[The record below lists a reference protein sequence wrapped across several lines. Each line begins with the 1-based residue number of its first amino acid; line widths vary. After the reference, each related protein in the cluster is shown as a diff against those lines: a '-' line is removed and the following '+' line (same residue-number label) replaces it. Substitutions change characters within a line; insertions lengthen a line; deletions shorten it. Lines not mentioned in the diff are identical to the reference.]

1 MISIKNIVVPYDFSE
16 RCRGAAGHAVV
27 LSRRF
32 EAPITLLHVIPFS
45 SFEYSA
51 FEGGSY
57 VGSAWP
63 SEADVLEKLRLE
75 LARLDIP
82 EPQKATVNLE
92 VRKGEPPLQITDV
105 VSGLEAPLVVM
116 PTHGHGPFRR
126 FVLGSVTAKCLH
138 DLDCPVLTGAHM
150 DGGPSFSVNS
160 YQQVACAVD
169 LSTHSL
175 STLRFAAD
183 FAAAWDA
190 DLTVMHASNWLAGVE
205 ADEAMLP
212 PTMRKRLMD
221 TAKGEVASLM
231 REAECDAE
239 VRIGF
244 GRPEEY
250 VARAVSELN
259 IDMLVAGRKSGTDG
273 GFKSNAYHLIRT
285 SPCPVLS
292 V

>member
-1 MISIKNIVVPYDFSE
+1 MISIKNIVVPYDFSA
-16 RCRGAAGHAVV
+16 RCRAAAGHAAV

-32 EAPITLLHVIPFS
+32 NARITMLHVIPFS

-57 VGSAWP
+57 VGAAWP
-63 SEADVLEKLRLE
+63 SEADVREKLRLE
-75 LARLDIP
+75 LDQLDIP
-82 EPQKATVNLE
+82 APQKEKVNLE
-92 VRKGEPPLQITDV
+92 VRKGEPPQQITEV

-138 DLDCPVLTGAHM
+138 DLECPVLTGVHM
-150 DGGPSFSVNS
+150 DGAPPFSVNC
-160 YQQVACAVD
+160 YEQVACAVD
-169 LSTHSL
+169 LSAHSL
-175 STLRFAAD
+175 ATLRFSAD

-190 DLTVMHASNWLAGVE
+190 DLTVIHASNWLAGVD

-244 GRPEEY
+244 GRPAEF
-250 VARAVSELN
+250 VLRAVNELN
-259 IDMLVAGRKSGTDG
+259 IDMLVAGRRSGKGG
-273 GFKSNAYHLIRT
+273 GFKSNAYQLIR
-285 SPCPVLS
+285 SVPCPVLS